1 MLEKYFLFFENE
13 SELNK
18 HEEDK
23 IVKMIDYT
31 EETYNLA
38 HQNLSDGQPEQE
50 IDFSNEEEHE
60 ELDNVINKV
69 FQVPNYQKQ
78 LHNADFRNPIAKQN
92 KMNSGKAIYDNY
104 VKNLKLNGHSHKQAV
119 KMYKDK
125 KRVIRMSG
133 GNLLDP
139 QEWIDSVSN
148 IASMVGN
155 TLYDIGKV
163 AIPIA
168 SIL

>member
-1 MLEKYFLFFENE
+1 
-13 SELNK
+13 
-18 HEEDK
+18 
-23 IVKMIDYT
+23 
-31 EETYNLA
+31 
-38 HQNLSDGQPEQE
+38 
-50 IDFSNEEEHE
+50 
-60 ELDNVINKV
+60 
-69 FQVPNYQKQ
+69 
-78 LHNADFRNPIAKQN
+78 
-92 KMNSGKAIYDNY
+92 
-104 VKNLKLNGHSHKQAV
+104 
-119 KMYKDK
+119 MYKDK